1 MIDTNSMYGNVQ
13 EEQDSFI
20 QLQKQLR
27 QKVEAKAE
35 QAQSVNG
42 ADDIVIPDFPEE
54 YIEATALE
62 TMYNMQE
69 ALQNI
74 LAKKRGTLAPTNKE
88 DNHQNAKRSGYF
100 MMSTVTELFELVE
113 QLEKDNFQVTAEGK
127 AEAVD
132 ALHFVYNQLLYLKYR
147 PKMTLQKFYDI
158 AVEDTKTGTVGSN
171 SLQYL
176 IGDFIIAVGDLYQ
189 NGKISYKDW
198 KKYETWGE
206 DPLKIQELGDKM
218 FIKFMKIFVNLN
230 MTPAEIY
237 KCYRDKNIEN
247 VNRQRL
253 HGRYEK

>member
-1 MIDTNSMYGNVQ
+1 MINTNDMYGVVA
-13 EEQDSFI
+13 EEKDTFAQA
-20 QLQKQLR
+20 QQMLKQ
-27 QKVEAKAE
+27 KAE
-35 QAQSVNG
+35 NLAEVKPVTAN
-42 ADDIVIPDFPEE
+42 DIKLPDFPEK
-54 YIEATALE
+54 YIESSALN

-74 LAKKRGTLAPTNKE
+74 LAAKRGTLAPTNTA
-88 DNHQNAKRSGYF
+88 DNHENAKRSGYF
-100 MMSTVTELFELVE
+100 MMSTVTELFELME
-113 QLEKDNFQVTAEGK
+113 QLEKDNFEVTDKGK

-147 PKMTLQKFYDI
+147 PKMTLQEFYNL
-158 AVEDTKTGTVGSN
+158 AVEDTKTGTIGSN

-218 FIKFMKIFVNLN
+218 FIKFVKIFVNLN
-230 MTPAEIY
+230 MQPAEIY

-247 VNRQRL
+247 VNRQRS

>member
-13 EEQDSFI
+13 EEQDSFV

-35 QAQSVNG
+35 QAQSVKG

-74 LAKKRGTLAPTNKE
+74 LAKKRGTLAPTNNE

-100 MMSTVTELFELVE
+100 MMSTVTELFELME
-113 QLEKDNFQVTAEGK
+113 QLEKDNFEVTAEGK

-189 NGKISYKDW
+189 NCSYKDW
-198 KKYETWGE
+198 RVYDTWKE

-230 MTPAEIY
+230 MIPAEIY

-247 VNRQRL
+247 VNRQMSKT
-253 HGRYEK
+253 GRYYK

>member
-13 EEQDSFI
+13 EEQDSFV
-20 QLQKQLR
+20 QLQKQLK

-35 QAQSVNG
+35 QVQSVNG

-74 LAKKRGTLAPTNKE
+74 LAKKRGTLAPTNNE

-100 MMSTVTELFELVE
+100 MMSTVTELFELME
-113 QLEKDNFQVTAEGK
+113 QLEKDNFEVTAEGK

-189 NGKISYKDW
+189 NCSYKDW
-198 KKYETWGE
+198 RVYDTWKE

-247 VNRQRL
+247 VNRQMSKT
-253 HGRYEK
+253 GRYYK

>member
-13 EEQDSFI
+13 EEQDSFV

-35 QAQSVNG
+35 QAQSVKG

-74 LAKKRGTLAPTNKE
+74 LAKKRGTLAPTNNE

-100 MMSTVTELFELVE
+100 MMSTVTELFELME
-113 QLEKDNFQVTAEGK
+113 QLEKDNFEVTAEGK

-189 NGKISYKDW
+189 NCSYKDW
-198 KKYETWGE
+198 RVYDTWKE

-247 VNRQRL
+247 VNRQMSKT
-253 HGRYEK
+253 GRYYK